1 MNPSEFDQWCS
12 QQQLTAQT
20 KDLIA
25 TIRSAPPSRRVQ
37 GRAKNVSGVYPSR
50 KMGQTIQFESHTV
63 ELWAIYQMEHD
74 PEILEF
80 YDQPPPFKIQYQN
93 KTGRKIG
100 HYHTPDFFVLR
111 TNGATWEEWKTET
124 ELKQLAEKYPGRYQ
138 KTADAKWHSPPGT
151 AHAESYQLKYHIR
164 TDSELHPIFTQNLI
178 FLEDYL
184 RFNTN
189 IPLSI
194 TEQIFT
200 TVQTTPGT
208 TITATLASIPGVRAN
223 DIYAM
228 IATEQLY
235 VDLYAVPLV
244 EHWRVQ
250 LYPDQQTHQAYT
262 HLAID
267 TTQPHQQIPAPT
279 ELLPNT
285 VLLWDEKPW
294 KLVNKGETT
303 TTLLPEIGQPIQ
315 IPTAYF
321 LQLLASGNI
330 KIQNTA
336 KQATIN
342 NAVQALMDAASPGD
356 LSQANRRF
364 HLVQAYIQRHT
375 DIYKDIAPSTLKRWV
390 KQFRE
395 AEARYGCGYVGLLP
409 RTKGRGNRQTKAP
422 NQSSELLDKF
432 IIEHFET
439 PRLSPAASV
448 YRAYTT
454 ACLSKNIQ
462 PLSQRTFYSRLK
474 QRPIHEQTKKRQ
486 GAKAAYSTE
495 PKILELAK
503 TTPRHGDHPFAIIHI
518 DHTQLDIELRSQAT
532 GRNLGRPWLTL
543 LIDAFSRRILALYL
557 TFDPPSYRSC
567 MMALRICVQR
577 FGRFPQ
583 AVVVD
588 GGKEFHSIYFDTLLA
603 RYHCI
608 KKTRPGSKPRF
619 GSVIERLFGTTNT
632 EFVYNLLGNTQA
644 SKQPRQLTSSVDPK
658 QLAVWTLA
666 DLYTYLSEWAYSI
679 YDNLDHDSLG
689 TTPLQVYTDG
699 LVIAGEREH
708 RHIAYND
715 DFLMSTRPST
725 AKGTALMQPGQGIK
739 VNYLYYWNDAFRNPS
754 VEKTKVPVRYDPFD
768 MGVAY
773 AYLEGRWVKC
783 ISQYYSTF
791 VGRTEKEVL
800 LAAEEIRKKDK
811 GNSISTNISAKRLA
825 DFIATAQEHETLLMQ
840 RLRDLEAKSVPENLT
855 FPGHDVSSI
864 SQVPVI
870 PIIPL
875 SKDYKSNQE
884 DVAKVHKTENIQ
896 LLDVT
901 KLPVFEEY
909 R

>member
-1 MNPSEFDQWCS
+1 MNSFEFDQWCS
-12 QQQLTAQT
+12 QQQLTASA

-25 TIRSAPPSRRVQ
+25 TIRSTPPSRRVQ

-63 ELWAIYQMEHD
+63 ELWAIYQMEH
-74 PEILEF
+74 EEEVLEF

-111 TNGATWEEWKTET
+111 TSGAAWEEWKTET
-124 ELKQLAEKYPGRYQ
+124 ELKRLAEKYPGRYQ
-138 KTADAKWHSPPGT
+138 KTADGKWHSPPGT
-151 AHAESYQLKYHIR
+151 AHASSYGLKYHIR

-189 IPLSI
+189 IPHTI
-194 TEQIFT
+194 TEQILT
-200 TVQTTPGT
+200 AVQAKPGI
-208 TITATLASIPGVRAN
+208 TITATLASIPGIRAN
-223 DIYAM
+223 DIYAI

-235 VDLYAVPLV
+235 VDLYASPLV

-262 HLAID
+262 HLAI
-267 TTQPHQQIPAPT
+267 TTQHYQPIPAPT
-279 ELLPNT
+279 ALLPNT
-285 VLLWDEKPW
+285 VLLWDSKPW
-294 KLVNKGETT
+294 TLINKGETT

-315 IPTAYF
+315 LPTAYF
-321 LQLLASGNI
+321 LQLLESGNI
-330 KIQNTA
+330 KIQNSE
-336 KQATIN
+336 KQASIN
-342 NAVQALMDAASPGD
+342 NAVQALMDAASPSD
-356 LSQANRRF
+356 LSQANHRYY
-364 HLVQAYIQRHT
+364 LVQAYIQRHA
-375 DIYKDIAPSTLKRWV
+375 DIYKDIPASTLKRWV

-395 AEARYGCGYVGLLP
+395 AETKYGCGYVGLLP
-409 RTKGRGNRQTKAP
+409 HTKRRGNRQTKAP
-422 NQSSELLDKF
+422 NQSSELLNKF
-432 IIEHFET
+432 ITEHFET
-439 PRLSPAASV
+439 PRQAPAASV
-448 YRAYTT
+448 YRLYVR
-454 ACLSKNIQ
+454 ACNELNIQ
-462 PLSQRTFYSRLK
+462 PLSSRTFYHRLK

-495 PKILELAK
+495 PKILELTL
-503 TTPRHGDHPFAIIHI
+503 TTPRHGDRPFAIVHI

-543 LIDAFSRRILALYL
+543 LIDAYSRRILALYL

-567 MMALRICVQR
+567 MMALRSCVQR

-608 KKTRPGSKPRF
+608 KKTRPGGKPRF

-644 SKQPRQLTSSVDPK
+644 SKQPRQITKAVDPK
-658 QLAVWTLA
+658 QQAVWTLA
-666 DLYTYLSEWAYSI
+666 DLYTYLTEWAYTI
-679 YDNLDHDSLG
+679 YDTSEHDSLG
-689 TTPLQVYTDG
+689 ATPLQVYTDS
-699 LVIAGEREH
+699 LLIAGEREH
-708 RHIAYND
+708 RHIAYNE
-715 DFLMSTRPST
+715 DFLMATRPST
-725 AKGTALMQPGQGIK
+725 AKGTVLIQPGQGIK
-739 VNYLYYWNDAFRNPS
+739 VNYLYYWNDAFRNPA

-811 GNSISTNISAKRLA
+811 GNSVSTNISAKRLA
-825 DFIATAQEHETLLMQ
+825 DFIARAQEHETLLLQ
-840 RLRDLEAKSVPENLT
+840 RLRDLEAKSVRENSTSLGQGV
-855 FPGHDVSSI
+855 PSV
-864 SQVPVI
+864 SQVQVI
-870 PIIPL
+870 PQSIAVPPN
-875 SKDYKSNQE
+875 SKDIAIRHES
-884 DVAKVHKTENIQ
+884 ENIQ

-901 KLPVFEEY
+901 KLPIFEEY